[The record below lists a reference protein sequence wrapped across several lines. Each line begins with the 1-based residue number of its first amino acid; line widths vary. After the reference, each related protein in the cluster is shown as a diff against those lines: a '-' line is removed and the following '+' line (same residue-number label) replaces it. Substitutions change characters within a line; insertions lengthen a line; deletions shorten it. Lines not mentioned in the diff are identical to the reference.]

1 MKPMKIRSLALAITA
16 LSSITASQAVLI
28 NLNYNNAGDTPSGLS
43 GPAGGLGT
51 TWNSVTSSGATG
63 ALQDSAN
70 DPTTVSV
77 ATTGYNA
84 GPDLSTATPGNLPIY
99 RSFLSSFG
107 RPGSHTVTI
116 NGLASEGLYDIWLLS
131 YRDIATGGTERSVG
145 TWATTN
151 TTSPSSQ
158 LVDSEADL
166 DAVAFI
172 DGYNYVLFSNVE
184 ATVGGVISFTGD
196 GVGSAINSERRRLHL
211 NGLQINAVPEP
222 SSTALLGLG
231 GLALMLR
238 RRR

>member
-1 MKPMKIRSLALAITA
+1 MKIRNLALAITA

-63 ALQDSAN
+63 ALQDSGD

-107 RPGSHTVTI
+107 RPNNYTVTI
-116 NGLASEGLYDIWLLS
+116 SGLENGGLYDIWLLS

-184 ATVGGVISFTGD
+184 ATVGGVISFTGESEGF
-196 GVGSAINSERRRLHL
+196 GVPQTTASRRLHL
-211 NGLQINAVPEP
+211 NGVQIENVPEP
-222 SSTALLGLG
+222 SA
-231 GLALMLR
+231 LALFAISGLMMLR